1 MKRLIPLFFLLLLIF
16 TACSNESS
24 AVHTVVFDDGYGNTF
39 VQDVQDGKTV
49 TKPYKDP
56 AAPESAKKGKFKA
69 WITKSG
75 SGAETEYDFSQ
86 PVKRDLHLYAL
97 YHEAF
102 TVTFLNGTSL
112 YETQLVSDGDK
123 AVKPSRDPENP
134 TMGAL
139 EGWATDPEKMR
150 QTAYDFNTP
159 VKSDITLY
167 AYYKEAKYVTLLDPD
182 GKEIGEKIKVSYKD
196 ILAVPDLTEC
206 ASRLIEKWQVKK
218 GEDYEDY
225 DFSLPVETDLT
236 LKAVCY
242 DTLPSSSLTIE
253 DALSVMRFAEVLA
266 SSTGNESG
274 DGTTAGFRNED
285 LIKLF
290 LAGSHDVDKSTMN
303 FHYPNA
309 GIYYDLYISGEN
321 LYVPENILYYEITDA
336 TDAKRYNRNY
346 EDGKTTVTAEDFTI
360 YVKLAKGSLKDG
372 KVVKDK
378 DSDFFNPTA
387 LSLTLKSVNLE
398 MDREGNIAI
407 KFMAG
412 AVYYDFTLSSEHTE
426 KSTVSTIVLKKTD
439 TEDRTRSGSGAAKL
453 TFYTVTFDPNNGD
466 EVKTTRLYSTT
477 DGVKA
482 AKPDLDPVDREGN
495 HSFRFWTKNGVE
507 YDFNSPVGEDTVLT
521 AEFLSHEDYY
531 NKMLTAE
538 CIYRI
543 STLLSSYEN
552 IFTGYKIVDERL
564 FPDTIEAKSD
574 LGKILLS
581 ALFSIDPLSEKL
593 FLTYNGEKFIYEDN
607 PDFSTIRVQ
616 GQSEIKANNSKKDG
630 NTLSIK
636 IDDFKLTLEYK
647 YKYNTG
653 AEKTWK
659 DLSETFSIDASI
671 VSSGTEGKTKV
682 TTAVLTIGGKTYSRL
697 IATATTIESGKTEVV
712 YEYEGLRFTR
722 VY

>member
-1 MKRLIPLFFLLLLIF
+1 MQFLLGR
-16 TACSNESS
+16 S
-24 AVHTVVFDDGYGNTF
+24 
-39 VQDVQDGKTV
+39 
-49 TKPYKDP
+49 
-56 AAPESAKKGKFKA
+56 
-69 WITKSG
+69 
-75 SGAETEYDFSQ
+75 
-86 PVKRDLHLYAL
+86 LHI
-97 YHEAF
+97 
-102 TVTFLNGTSL
+102 V
-112 YETQLVSDGDK
+112 
-123 AVKPSRDPENP
+123 
-134 TMGAL
+134 
-139 EGWATDPEKMR
+139 
-150 QTAYDFNTP
+150 
-159 VKSDITLY
+159 
-167 AYYKEAKYVTLLDPD
+167 
-182 GKEIGEKIKVSYKD
+182 
-196 ILAVPDLTEC
+196 
-206 ASRLIEKWQVKK
+206 
-218 GEDYEDY
+218 
-225 DFSLPVETDLT
+225 
-236 LKAVCY
+236 
-242 DTLPSSSLTIE
+242 
-253 DALSVMRFAEVLA
+253 
-266 SSTGNESG
+266 
-274 DGTTAGFRNED
+274 
-285 LIKLF
+285 
-290 LAGSHDVDKSTMN
+290 
-303 FHYPNA
+303 
-309 GIYYDLYISGEN
+309 
-321 LYVPENILYYEITDA
+321 
-336 TDAKRYNRNY
+336 Y
-346 EDGKTTVTAEDFTI
+346 EDGKTRVTAEDFTI
-360 YVKLAKGSLKDG
+360 YVNLAKGSLKDD
-372 KVVKDK
+372 KVVKDGE
-378 DSDFFNPTA
+378 FFTA
-387 LSLTLKSVNLE
+387 APISLTLKSVNLE
-398 MDREGNIAI
+398 MDRDGNIDI

-412 AVYYDFTLSSEHTE
+412 AVYYVFTLSSEQSE

-507 YDFNSPVGEDTVLT
+507 YDFNSPVEEDTVLT
-521 AEFLSHEDYY
+521 AEFVSHEDYY

-543 STLLSSYEN
+543 PTLLSSYEN
-552 IFTGYKIVDERL
+552 IFTGYKIVDDHL
-564 FPDTIEAKSD
+564 FPETIEANSD

-581 ALFSIDPLSEKL
+581 ALFSIDPGSEKL

-616 GQSEIKANNSKKDG
+616 GQSEIKANNSRKDG

-659 DLSETFSIDASI
+659 DLSQTFSIDAAV